1 MPRLRGPAP
10 AEPTGDAAW
19 PILNDRLFGAQVRGG
34 HSMVPDPAAVPVD
47 WDAVFGELAERWPD
61 HDHVGVELRRRFCW
75 RLAQQMAAAD
85 GPRNVRLVWAD
96 AKLVIPAAFAPGS
109 LQAIFINFPDPWWK
123 RRHSKR
129 RLVDLDFATVL
140 TDRLALGGHV
150 WVKSD
155 VPAIAEEIREA
166 LVAVDRLGEPAPF
179 GAASPTACPSRAIA
193 SPASPEG
200 ARRDARVRRRASSGE
215 RPLSRAR
222 RTAPRAPAF
231 ARTRTAR
238 PPTPR

>member
-47 WDAVFGELAERWPD
+47 WDAVFGRSAPRTLEIGFNRGRFLCELAERWSD

-179 GAASPTACPSRAIA
+179 GADDLPLTYR
-193 SPASPEG
+193 E
-200 ARRDARVRRRASSGE
+200 RRCVADGLPITRYRV
-215 RPLSRAR
+215 
-222 RTAPRAPAF
+222 
-231 ARTRTAR
+231 TRVA
-238 PPTPR
+238 